1 MILVS
6 QSETAFP
13 LTPALSPGERENRFS
28 RRPIRLS
35 PVLSQA
41 EGMIPSPWGE
51 GQGEGKGGSDQF
63 HEANNC
69 PHRIRGCLSLVTSA
83 VSSRPAA
90 ARPHNCK
97 RLCVSTRCGW
107 CFAVF
112 NGAGPQRM
120 KTIFFIPPG

>member
-28 RRPIRLS
+28 RPPIRLS

-51 GQGEGKGGSDQF
+51 GQGEGKG
-63 HEANNC
+63 
-69 PHRIRGCLSLVTSA
+69 R
-83 VSSRPAA
+83 
-90 ARPHNCK
+90 
-97 RLCVSTRCGW
+97 
-107 CFAVF
+107 
-112 NGAGPQRM
+112 
-120 KTIFFIPPG
+120 FIL